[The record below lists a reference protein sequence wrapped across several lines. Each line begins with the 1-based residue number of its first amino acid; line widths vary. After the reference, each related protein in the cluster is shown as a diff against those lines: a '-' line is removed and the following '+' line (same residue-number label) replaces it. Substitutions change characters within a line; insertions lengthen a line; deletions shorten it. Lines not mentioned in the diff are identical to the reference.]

1 MSDLRIDDLHA
12 TVAGLEILRGV
23 SLEAAS
29 GEVHVVMGPNG
40 CGKSTLAHT
49 LMGRSDYTVT
59 AGRVTLDGTDLL
71 ALPTWQRA
79 RAGLFVAMQYPIEV
93 PGVPVEELVAAS
105 QRAGRDG
112 STVDGLHERLGTE
125 ANRLGIDD
133 SFLVRVV
140 NDEFSGGEQK
150 RLETL
155 QLALLQPKFAVL
167 DEIDSG
173 LDVDALGDVARRVQT
188 MTDEDGLG
196 VIAIT
201 HYARLLRDLRP
212 DYIHVMMAGRIV
224 GSGGPELAERVEAV
238 GYEGLARELGVSE
251 LTVEKPPEADPFADP
266 TVATP
271 AFMEKIRSTQ

>member
-1 MSDLRIDDLHA
+1 MSTIVVDDLHA
-12 TVAGLEILRGV
+12 TVAGFEILRGV

-49 LMGRSDYTVT
+49 LMGRADYTVT
-59 AGRVTLDGTDLL
+59 AGRAVLDGVDLL

-93 PGVPVEELVAAS
+93 PGVPVEELVGAS
-105 QRAGRDG
+105 RRAGDG
-112 STVDGLHERLGTE
+112 AGADGLHEQLEIE
-125 ANRLGIDD
+125 AARLGIDD
-133 SFLVRVV
+133 SFLARGV

-173 LDVDALGDVARRVQT
+173 LDVDALGDVARRVQA
-188 MTDEDGLG
+188 MTAENGLG

-212 DYIHVMMAGRIV
+212 DHVHVMMAGRIV
-224 GSGGPELAERVEAV
+224 KRGGPELAERVEAV
-238 GYEGLARELGVSE
+238 GYEGLAQELGVSE
-251 LTVEKPPEADPFADP
+251 LAVEKPVEQDPFADP
-266 TVATP
+266 TVVTP
-271 AFMEKIRSTQ
+271 AFMEKIRNS